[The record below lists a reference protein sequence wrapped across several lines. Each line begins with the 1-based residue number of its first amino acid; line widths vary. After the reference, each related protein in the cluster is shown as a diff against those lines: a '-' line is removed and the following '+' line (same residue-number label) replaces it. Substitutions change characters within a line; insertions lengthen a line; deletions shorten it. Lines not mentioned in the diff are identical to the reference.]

1 MGAVTFTYSGIKEI
15 DQILTNVPIALT
27 HAIVGQAGFK
37 AAKPL
42 VEKIKGLAPDGPTGN
57 LVDSIGAVKMSL
69 RSAQMVGE
77 VRVGP
82 RVNDPYRGFHGH
94 LNERGTVQRRTKS
107 GANRGRMTA
116 KPFVEPAWNATQGL
130 VEGSM
135 QADLQFVIVRTMKK
149 YAKKGGYS
157 LV

>member
-1 MGAVTFTYSGIKEI
+1 MGAITFTYSGIKEI
-15 DQILTNVPIALT
+15 DQILTNIPIALSHT
-27 HAIVGQAGFK
+27 IVGQAAYK
-37 AAKPL
+37 AAQPL
-42 VEKIKGLAPDGPTGN
+42 VAKIKGLAPEGPTGN
-57 LVDSIGAVKMSL
+57 LVDSIGAVKMAL
-69 RSAQMVGE
+69 RSARQVGE

-82 RVNDPYRGFHGH
+82 RVNKPFRGFHGH
-94 LNERGTVQRRTKS
+94 LNERGTVKRDQ
-107 GANRGRMTA
+107 GYPNRGRMTA

>member
-1 MGAVTFTYSGIKEI
+1 MGAVIFTYSGIKEV
-15 DQILTNVPIALT
+15 DQILTNVPISLS
-27 HAIVGQAGFK
+27 HAIVGQAAFR
-37 AAKPL
+37 ASKPL
-42 VEKIKGLAPDGPTGN
+42 VDKIKGLAPEGPTGN

-82 RVNDPYRGFHGH
+82 RVNKPYRGFHGH
-94 LNERGTVQRRTKS
+94 LNERGTVQRRTRA

-116 KPFVEPAWNATQGL
+116 KPFVEPAWSATQGI

-135 QADLQFVIVRTMKK
+135 NAELQFVIVRTMRK
-149 YAKKGGYS
+149 YAKKGNYQ
-157 LV
+157 LL